1 MWDDG
6 HRGQPRPEPSPPA
19 WLLAG
24 TVLLAL
30 LAVPV
35 IAFSALVVM
44 AGQLTQSPP
53 NAYGTCESAA
63 AADRTLV
70 EREVF
75 RTLPA
80 RSVRDPQWRSSFDAD
95 CQFGATEASATWD
108 QAKGSSVAKVLQTA
122 GWRRTE
128 PDGPDLALTRSFAG
142 REVRLA
148 LGREGLRVYVPRGAL
163 D

>member
-1 MWDDG
+1 MWDVG

-35 IAFSALVVM
+35 LAFSALVVM
-44 AGQLTQSPP
+44 AGELTQSAP

-63 AADRTLV
+63 AADRSLV

-75 RTLPA
+75 GTLPA
-80 RSVRDPQWRSSFDAD
+80 HSVRDPQWRSSFDAD
-95 CQFGATEASATWD
+95 CEFGATEVSATWD
-108 QAKGSSVAKVLQTA
+108 RTKGPAVAKVLQTA
-122 GWRRTE
+122 GWQRTE
-128 PDGPDLALTRSFAG
+128 PDGPDLALTKSFAG

-148 LGREGLRVYVPRGAL
+148 LGREGLRVYVPRGTL
-163 D
+163 E